1 MSDATIPVSVLIL
14 TKNEEHDLPGCLQSV
29 SWCDDVHV
37 YDSGSTD
44 RTLDIAKEHGALVTQ
59 RTYPTARRHLAE
71 TSQPIRT
78 GGYVTL
84 ASNTLGC

>member
-1 MSDATIPVSVLIL
+1 MIDSTIPVSVLIL

-44 RTLDIAKEHGALVTQ
+44 QTLAIAEQHGARVTQ
-59 RTYPTARRHLAE
+59 RTYPNSIAPFGE
-71 TSQPIRT
+71 TSRLTKT
-78 GGYVTL
+78 GAFDTL
-84 ASNTLGC
+84 ASNTLR